1 MRINAVRLSG
11 NIPMHYIKFDTVV
24 LKQFCKNSAQ
34 GGFFGGA
41 FHNEKHYA
49 FSSPLRHVNH
59 PSSGSGK
66 LTS

>member
-41 FHNEKHYA
+41 STMKSTTLLA
-49 FSSPLRHVNH
+49 LRSGMSITPLPVRGN
-59 PSSGSGK
+59 
-66 LTS
+66 